1 MEYLGYFFNERISD
15 RSELTPSSQLAPL
28 PPPPP
33 PPPPHQDT
41 QAYEKGNIQH
51 SKDQIYLPAV
61 YLETRPFT
69 KWKNTCIVEYV
80 DEQTRSWSECAAARV
95 SNAFDVRLWYK
106 SSSPAFASHH
116 RNVRISK
123 KGKRQIQGVP
133 QSQAAALPRHQEE
146 EETDKTKQAQVEQ
159 TYEKH

>member
-1 MEYLGYFFNERISD
+1 MP
-15 RSELTPSSQLAPL
+15 LTFAC
-28 PPPPP
+28 
-33 PPPPHQDT
+33 DM
-41 QAYEKGNIQH
+41 
-51 SKDQIYLPAV
+51 
-61 YLETRPFT
+61 
-69 KWKNTCIVEYV
+69 
-80 DEQTRSWSECAAARV
+80 
-95 SNAFDVRLWYK
+95 